1 MASTREWIE
10 GARPRTL
17 GAAIAPIAVGTGAA
31 ATIGSVQPVRAALA
45 LIVMLAAQIGANYA
59 NDYSDGIRGTDHAR
73 VGPVRLV
80 GQGLAAPAAVRR
92 AALLSL
98 VVSAIAGL
106 ALVALVG
113 QWWLLAVGAVAL
125 LAAWLYTGGPK
136 PYGYIGLGEVFVFA
150 FFGVVPVVG
159 TAYVQ
164 ALSVPPAAWVGA
176 IGVGA
181 LTCAVLVANNLRDIP
196 TDAASGKRTLA
207 VRLGDRATRVG
218 YVVLVVSAFAVI
230 VPLAL
235 PAGLG
240 LTFAW
245 IALLAGV
252 LAIRPVAAVLRHAV
266 GRDLVPVLQGTGL
279 LVLVYGVLLGVGLA
293 ASR

>member
-1 MASTREWIE
+1 MATAREWIE

-31 ATIGSVQPVRAALA
+31 AAVGAAQPLRAGLA

-59 NDYSDGIRGTDHAR
+59 NDYSDGIRGTDHER

-80 GQGLAAPAAVRR
+80 GQGLAAPRDVRR
-92 AALLSL
+92 AAIASL
-98 VVSAIAGL
+98 AISAVAGL
-106 ALVALVG
+106 ILVSLID
-113 QWWLLAVGAVAL
+113 QWWLLGVGAVAL

-136 PYGYIGLGEVFVFA
+136 PYGYLGLGEVFVFA
-150 FFGVVPVVG
+150 FFGIVPVVG

-164 ALSVPPAAWVGA
+164 VLAVPSVAWVA
-176 IGVGA
+176 ALGVGA

-196 TDAASGKRTLA
+196 TDAAVGKSTLA
-207 VRLGDRATRVG
+207 VRMGDRATRVG
-218 YVVLVVSAFAVI
+218 YVVLIVSAFAI
-230 VPLAL
+230 IPPIAL

-245 IALLAGV
+245 LGIASAA
-252 LAIRPVAAVLRHAV
+252 LAIAPVHAV
-266 GRDLVPVLQGTGL
+266 VGGAGGRALVPVLQRTGL
-279 LVLVYGVLLGVGLA
+279 LVLVYGLLLGLGIGL
-293 ASR
+293 S

>member
-1 MASTREWIE
+1 MATAREWLE

-31 ATIGSVQPVRAALA
+31 ATVGAVQPIRAGLA

-59 NDYSDGIRGTDHAR
+59 NDYSDGIRGTDRER

-80 GQGLAAPAAVRR
+80 GQGLASPRQVRGAA
-92 AALLSL
+92 AASLL
-98 VVSAIAGL
+98 VSAVAGL
-106 ALVALVG
+106 VLVALTG
-113 QWWLLAVGAVAL
+113 QWWLLAVGAVSL

-136 PYGYIGLGEVFVFA
+136 PYGYLGLGEVFVLA

-164 ALSVPPAAWVGA
+164 ALSVPTSAWVGS

-181 LTCAVLVANNLRDIP
+181 LVCAVLVANNLRDIP
-196 TDAASGKRTLA
+196 TDAAVGKRTLA
-207 VRLGDRATRVG
+207 VRMGDRATRVG

-230 VPLAL
+230 PAMAL

-240 LTFAW
+240 LAFAW
-245 IALLAGV
+245 LGLLAAP
-252 LAIRPVAAVLRHAV
+252 LAIRPVAAVV
-266 GRDLVPVLQGTGL
+266 GGATGRALVPVLQATGL
-279 LVLVYGVLLGVGLA
+279 LVLAYGLLLGLGLA
-293 ASR
+293 LS

>member
-45 LIVMLAAQIGANYA
+45 LVVMLAAQIGANYA

-218 YVVLVVSAFAVI
+218 YVVLVVSAFVVI